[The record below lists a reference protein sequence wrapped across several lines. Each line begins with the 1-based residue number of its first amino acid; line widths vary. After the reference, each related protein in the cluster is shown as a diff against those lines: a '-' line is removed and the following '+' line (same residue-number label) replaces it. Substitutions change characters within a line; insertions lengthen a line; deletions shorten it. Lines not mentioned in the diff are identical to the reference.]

1 MADASRVPSALA
13 GVGEMDASR
22 ARRVAVLRG
31 RVRTLSVGFFLTFV
45 AFSSGQLLQTSINGS
60 AGYVCVM
67 LIYIP
72 FGVAA
77 LVSPLV
83 VGTYGPTRSLPL
95 AAAGY
100 VIFVASNV
108 LGDVRALLPG
118 CAIVGVAAAILW
130 SSQGTYLGRAAS
142 AMAAASG
149 RPMTECTSDL
159 NGSFFAIFMSSGG
172 VSSVLASA
180 IMVAGGGA
188 AGLASSVR
196 ALFVLLTCVG
206 IAGVLVLATLAEA
219 DSESDEVVVPL
230 RWPVRT
236 GRRKALGGQV
246 DGGGGEGGAAEAAEW
261 DASVLAGG
269 RAAIDVRVA
278 ASVSGTDAG
287 GGGAAAEAAAPP
299 VLEYAG
305 GAEKGG
311 GVPASLPSPPSVY
324 AMLRFLATERRFHLL
339 APAIAFS
346 GAGQGF
352 VMGAWIAVSVASAPG
367 LGTQWV
373 GLVGAA
379 YSFTTALGIMGWR
392 RVAAVPAYGRTAAFV
407 ATCALQ
413 FVWYL
418 AMAAWLSYTRLGQ
431 AAEVQAAS
439 PLPVAAT
446 TTVTVLA
453 VLLYGSV
460 DSVWNGFL
468 PATLQVFYPARHD
481 TPCAM
486 AAIRVAY
493 SAGFAIQSAVSLA
506 LGPARLP
513 EQCLLLAAFLA
524 VSSGALVHLHRS
536 VMSLDGQARRG

>member
-1 MADASRVPSALA
+1 MSL
-13 GVGEMDASR
+13 
-22 ARRVAVLRG
+22 
-31 RVRTLSVGFFLTFV
+31 GFFCLFV

-72 FGVAA
+72 FAVAA
-77 LVSPLV
+77 LVSPLI
-83 VGTYGPTRSLPL
+83 VGTYGPTLSLPL
-95 AAAGY
+95 AATGY

-118 CAIVGVAAAILW
+118 CVVVGVSAAVLW

-149 RPMTECTSDL
+149 RPMTECTSEL
-159 NGSFFAIFMSSGG
+159 NGSFYAIFMSSGG

-180 IMVAGGGA
+180 IMVAGGGT

-206 IAGVLVLATLAEA
+206 VAGVLVLATLAEA
-219 DSESDEVVVPL
+219 DSESNEVVVPL
-230 RWPVRT
+230 RWP
-236 GRRKALGGQV
+236 GRARRQKALGGQAE
-246 DGGGGEGGAAEAAEW
+246 EGGAAEAAEW

-269 RAAIDVRVA
+269 RAIDVQVA
-278 ASVSGTDAG
+278 ASVIETDAG
-287 GGGAAAEAAAPP
+287 GQGVSPTKL
-299 VLEYAG
+299 LEVEG
-305 GAEKGG
+305 GAEKGE
-311 GVPASLPSPPSVY
+311 GVPAVQPGPPTVV
-324 AMLRFLATERRFHLL
+324 AMLRFLATEHRFHLL
-339 APAIAFS
+339 APAIIFS

-352 VMGAWIAVSVASAPG
+352 VMGAWIAVCVASAPG

-379 YSFTTALGIMGWR
+379 YSFTTALGIIGWK
-392 RVAAVPAYGRTAAFV
+392 RVAAAPAYGRTSAFI
-407 ATCALQ
+407 ATCAVQ

-418 AMAAWLSYTRLGQ
+418 AMAAWLSYARLGQ
-431 AAEVQAAS
+431 APEVPG

-453 VLLYGSV
+453 ILLYGSV
-460 DSVWNGFL
+460 DSVWNGFV

-493 SAGFAIQSAVSLA
+493 SAGFAIQSFVSLA

-524 VSSGALVHLHRS
+524 VSSAVLVHLHRS
-536 VMSLDGQARRG
+536 VMSLDGEGRREGRAEAHSAAALP